1 MKEEICNGVKKATFS
16 YYSLAK
22 FTFGI
27 DEHEA
32 RPAIT
37 IIKKK
42 ERKKNCKYQNVSNH
56 DIRLSFILTQK
67 KWMYLAELFIS
78 HLFFHHFSSK
88 NMSPDPFL
96 FFIKL

>member
-42 ERKKNCKYQNVSNH
+42 ERKIVSIKTYQIMTF
-56 DIRLSFILTQK
+56 DRL
-67 KWMYLAELFIS
+67 LF
-78 HLFFHHFSSK
+78 
-88 NMSPDPFL
+88 
-96 FFIKL
+96 